1 MEAGAAR
8 VCVTDTGGHATPWGG
23 RNVIRFVRQLV
34 DRVNPNVKIDW
45 HGHMDR
51 GLGVI
56 NAIAALEAGANRL
69 HATGLGIGE
78 RVGNTPMDQLL
89 VNLKLLGYIDN
100 DLSKLK
106 AYCDIVSEATAVPV
120 PRTY

>member
-1 MEAGAAR
+1 MYVTEDTTRAKSRNCRALYKTAIECGARRACVCDTVGHSTPNGAR
-8 VCVTDTGGHATPWGG
+8 ALVKFVQSVIDETGE
-23 RNVIRFVRQLV
+23 
-34 DRVNPNVKIDW
+34 DVKIDW

-78 RVGNTPMDQLL
+78 RVAIHPWTNCWS
-89 VNLKLLGYIDN
+89 NLKTDGIH
-100 DLSKLK
+100 
-106 AYCDIVSEATAVPV
+106 
-120 PRTY
+120 R